1 MMTGIRR
8 WPKAIILVCTLLAA
22 CAEGK
27 PFDPPQAGEILPGPG
42 LFTGENG
49 EFRLLRP

>member
-1 MMTGIRR
+1 MMTEILR
-8 WPKAIILVCTLLAA
+8 WLKAIILVCTLLAA

-27 PFDPPQAGEILPGPG
+27 PFDPPQAGEIPPGPG
-42 LFTGENG
+42 LFTGEDG